1 MAEIAEL
8 YRNGRLRITELVG
21 SLDATDRERRAPA
34 CPEWTVH
41 DIVAHVTGVVD
52 DALAGRLD
60 GVATDP
66 WTSAQVERSRDIP
79 TADLL
84 ARWGEQA
91 VTFERLPLPPE
102 AVVDLATHE
111 QDIRGAVDR
120 PGARDSEELTW
131 AFDRV
136 AERTVERLPG
146 LRIEVDG
153 AAFGPDDAP
162 TTLRGERYELFRAL
176 LGRRSAAQIS
186 RLDWSDGPPER
197 IDELPLFGPA
207 AADLIE

>member
-1 MAEIAEL
+1 M
-8 YRNGRLRITELVG
+8 
-21 SLDATDRERRAPA
+21 
-34 CPEWTVH
+34 
-41 DIVAHVTGVVD
+41 
-52 DALAGRLD
+52 
-60 GVATDP
+60 ATDP

-91 VTFERLPLPPE
+91 VTFEQLPLPPE

-186 RLDWSDGPPER
+186 RLDWSDGPPPER
-197 IDELPLFGPA
+197 IDELPMFGPA